1 MNFQIE
7 GKLVH
12 IGKPHTV
19 GVKGGTALSIF
30 IDTGEK
36 FDNNMEFG
44 MYRPSQKLHEIQTFM
59 QGLTVGVDY
68 LVHFNIRCVQSKDKQ
83 RMFTNLNVWRVEPQ
97 NAPVNQNPTIPIQ
110 QAPPAQFQ
118 QQPYPTQQ
126 PVQQPPA
133 QYQVPSG
140 QFPIVNQ
147 HNQNTN
153 PIQQP
158 VATIQTPLQQP
169 APWDNPEGQDDL
181 PF

>member
-59 QGLTVGVDY
+59 QGLTVGVNY

-118 QQPYPTQQ
+118 QQP
-126 PVQQPPA
+126 
-133 QYQVPSG
+133 
-140 QFPIVNQ
+140 
-147 HNQNTN
+147 
-153 PIQQP
+153 IQQP